1 MKNAQGYGGI
11 DRFRLVA
18 ALLIVGIHTSPL
30 SSVNENLDFWVIH
43 IFARIAVPFFLMVTG
58 YFLLPQILSK
68 GNRNVKPLIGFA
80 KKTGLLYAGAT
91 LLYLPISI
99 YSGYYSEGNVAVN
112 LIRNIIFDGT
122 FYHLWY
128 LPASIIGVLL
138 LYLLGRK
145 ISLRVILSIA
155 GFLYILGLLGDSYYG
170 VVSGIPFLSA
180 VYSAGF
186 CIFSYTRNGLFY
198 APIFLAMGAALAKS
212 KYQSNARVSI
222 IGFAAS
228 MLLMLAEGSVL
239 HHFDFQRH
247 DSMYIALIPSMF
259 FLFQFLLAL
268 KGKAAPLLRD
278 VSMLVYIL
286 HPFFI
291 IAVRGAAKVT
301 GLTGLMVENSLIHY
315 FAVCLLSLTF
325 SAFISIL
332 RHKKK
337 TSTFLMGRAWIELD
351 MNNLRH
357 NVNVLRGLLPNNCQ
371 LMPAVKANA
380 YGHGAVEISRELNAN
395 GIRAF
400 CVASV
405 LEGVELRKGGIKG
418 EILILGYTHPKQFYL
433 LRKYRLTQTIIDYR
447 YAKTLDGYGKKFT
460 VHIKIDTGMHRLGER
475 SENMGEILQIFKCK
489 NLIIA
494 GIYTHLCA
502 DDTDRRMDIAFTQM
516 QINNFYYLLSIIEKN
531 GFKLPKVHIQSS
543 YGIFNRPDLAFDYA
557 RVGIALYGMLS
568 NLEDTENYNT
578 ELRPVLS
585 VKARIS
591 MIKTIYA
598 GEPAG
603 YGLAFTAPCER
614 RIAVLAIGYAD
625 GFPRRLSCG
634 EGYVLINGQKAPVIG
649 RVCMDQM
656 MVDIT
661 GIKGISQGDIAVIIG
676 KSGNTKITACEIAE
690 QTGTIPNEVLSRLG
704 KRLERYCVHSCI

>member
-1 MKNAQGYGGI
+1 
-11 DRFRLVA
+11 
-18 ALLIVGIHTSPL
+18 
-30 SSVNENLDFWVIH
+30 
-43 IFARIAVPFFLMVTG
+43 
-58 YFLLPQILSK
+58 
-68 GNRNVKPLIGFA
+68 
-80 KKTGLLYAGAT
+80 
-91 LLYLPISI
+91 
-99 YSGYYSEGNVAVN
+99 
-112 LIRNIIFDGT
+112 
-122 FYHLWY
+122 
-128 LPASIIGVLL
+128 
-138 LYLLGRK
+138 
-145 ISLRVILSIA
+145 
-155 GFLYILGLLGDSYYG
+155 
-170 VVSGIPFLSA
+170 
-180 VYSAGF
+180 
-186 CIFSYTRNGLFY
+186 
-198 APIFLAMGAALAKS
+198 
-212 KYQSNARVSI
+212 
-222 IGFAAS
+222 
-228 MLLMLAEGSVL
+228 
-239 HHFDFQRH
+239 
-247 DSMYIALIPSMF
+247 
-259 FLFQFLLAL
+259 
-268 KGKAAPLLRD
+268 
-278 VSMLVYIL
+278 
-286 HPFFI
+286 
-291 IAVRGAAKVT
+291 
-301 GLTGLMVENSLIHY
+301 
-315 FAVCLLSLTF
+315 
-325 SAFISIL
+325 
-332 RHKKK
+332 
-337 TSTFLMGRAWIELD
+337 
-351 MNNLRH
+351 
-357 NVNVLRGLLPNNCQ
+357 
-371 LMPAVKANA
+371 MPAVKANA

-395 GIRAF
+395 GIHAF

-433 LRKYRLTQTIIDYR
+433 LRKYRLTQTVIDYR
-447 YAKTLDGYGKKFT
+447 YAKILDSYRKKFT

-475 SENMGEILQIFKCK
+475 SENIGEILQIFKCK

-516 QINNFYYLLSIIEKN
+516 QVNNFYYLLSIIEKN

-603 YGLAFTAPCER
+603 YGLAFTAPCDR

-634 EGYVLINGQKAPVIG
+634 EGYVLINGQKAPVVG

-656 MVDIT
+656 MVDVT

-690 QTGTIPNEVLSRLG
+690 QTGTISNEILSRLG